1 MSEEERIKPDETN
14 TKQIRM
20 IGLNIIITITI
31 LNVNGLNTL
40 IKRPKL

>member
-20 IGLNIIITITI
+20 IGLNLIITII
-31 LNVNGLNTL
+31 LLMSMV
-40 IKRPKL
+40 